1 MSVVIFDCLTFA
13 VELLVLL
20 SSPIPILEHE
30 LTSSFGFVVVVLDA
44 FSTKEKKNK
53 ISPFFFQ
60 NFIPFV
66 FSTV

>member
-1 MSVVIFDCLTFA
+1 LTFA

-44 FSTKEKKNK
+44 FSAKEKKIK
-53 ISPFFFQ
+53 FLFFFSKLHTIRI
-60 NFIPFV
+60 FYSLII
-66 FSTV
+66 